1 MPMTHVRLTRHR
13 IARFLLI
20 ALPSILA
27 AVLPAG
33 AIVLRHDID
42 DTACRELARD
52 YTMVC
57 RVGGGMGTLIDPSW
71 VITAAHVA
79 DGLPRKA
86 ATVRFGET
94 VVPVKAIHIHPDY
107 ADEEKHRDLALL
119 ELAEPVQGITP
130 ARLAGPG
137 EVIGTRVTLVGDGK
151 NGTGLTG
158 PREGPRIMR
167 AARNRVDGTRP
178 GWISFVFDTPP
189 KGEPLEG
196 ISGPGDSGGP
206 AFANRDGAPLIVGVS
221 AYNDGDPQCVYG
233 TTELY
238 ARVADERDWID
249 GVMSGKISSEP
260 ASPKLL
266 RLSGD
271 GDEQATVSR
280 AEPEVVEVPKAEDA
294 RLWAV
299 VEKLVGA
306 FEANDREAFLALF
319 TERRL
324 ARAKREEDPL
334 EAMLGFMGQ
343 VQRKRGPI
351 AGFHP
356 LGRTGFAIGESA
368 FPMRPV
374 IFHLE
379 DGMPGYLGIAIDD
392 QGRID
397 HFSLFVMEN
406 VCPHGTTCTEA
417 RPLRELRG
425 KTNEEQQRPR

>member
-1 MPMTHVRLTRHR
+1 MPSIPVRSSCC
-13 IARFLLI
+13 ALLCTI
-20 ALPSILA
+20 LLILA
-27 AVLPAG
+27 ARIPAG

-42 DTACRELARD
+42 DSACRELSRD
-52 YTMVC
+52 YPMVC
-57 RVGGGMGTLIDPSW
+57 RIGGGMGTLIDPSW

-94 VVPVKAIHIHPDY
+94 VLPVKAVHIHPDY

-119 ELAEPVQGITP
+119 ELTEPVKGITP

-137 EVIGTRVTLVGDGK
+137 EIIGTRVTLVGDGRS
-151 NGTGLTG
+151 GTGLTG
-158 PREGPRIMR
+158 PQEGPRVMR
-167 AARNRVDGTRP
+167 AAHNRVDGARP
-178 GWISFVFDTPP
+178 GWISFVFDAPP

-206 AFANRDGAPLIVGVS
+206 AFAESDGAPLIVGVS

-233 TTELY
+233 TIEHY
-238 ARVADERDWID
+238 ARVADEQDWID
-249 GVMSGKISSEP
+249 GVMSGKITSET
-260 ASPKLL
+260 ASPKLM
-266 RLSGD
+266 RLSAGGD
-271 GDEQATVSR
+271 QQATVSR
-280 AEPEVVEVPKAEDA
+280 AQPKVVEIPEAEDA

-299 VEKLVGA
+299 VEQLVGA

-324 ARAKREEDPL
+324 ARAKRENDPL
-334 EAMLGFMGQ
+334 ESMIGFMAQ

-356 LGRTGFAIGESA
+356 LDRTAFTIEDSA

-374 IFHLE
+374 TFHLE

-406 VCPHGTTCTEA
+406 VCPNGRTCTEA
-417 RPLRELRG
+417 IPLEAL
-425 KTNEEQQRPR
+425 KEHPE